1 MKVATSH
8 ILNDID
14 RACVE
19 KLKLPV
25 EILMENAALKL
36 LKHMEIEKYERYVI
50 VCGCGNN
57 GGDGFAL
64 ARHLMVVG
72 KSVSVFLISSE
83 KAVLSSCAEMNY
95 NILQNMGLKITR
107 IRNLEEVY
115 ELSEAVAN
123 AEVTVDG
130 IFGTG
135 ISRKVEGIFEAVI
148 AVINENSKR
157 IFSIDIPSGI
167 NSDTGKIMG
176 SCIRAHKTIS
186 FQLYKRG
193 FLNYD
198 CGKYLGKVIVENIGI
213 PEFIVDQYH
222 EKEFITEAEFIREY
236 IKKREKYSFK
246 GDFGRVS
253 VIAGSMGFTGA
264 AYISSEAAV
273 KSGSGLVTAISSSKV
288 QEILSSKLVEA
299 MTSTYEKE
307 DTFIKLVG
315 NSDAVAFGPGMG
327 NTEHTFELLCRVM
340 EMVQCPV
347 VLDAD
352 GINVMNGHT
361 DKFKQW
367 QKKVVITPHLGEMA
381 RLTGYSIDHIRGNRL
396 DVAKNFAKEYNIV
409 VLLKGYET
417 IITDGSILYVNPTG
431 SSAMAS
437 GGMGDCLTGIIAA
450 FIAQGISPFEA
461 AVCGAYIHGY
471 TGDKL
476 SKELYSVNA
485 SDIIRSLPEVIKE
498 FISI

>member
-1 MKVATSH
+1 MKVATSD

-36 LKHMEIEKYERYVI
+36 LHHMEIEKYERYVI

-64 ARHLMVVG
+64 ARHLMVLG
-72 KSVSVFLISSE
+72 KSVSAFLISSE

-107 IRNLEEVY
+107 IRNMEEVY
-115 ELSEAVAN
+115 ELSEAVEN

-135 ISRKVEGIFEAVI
+135 ISRKVEGIFEAAI

-222 EKEFITEAEFIREY
+222 DKEFITETEFIKKY
-236 IKKREKYSFK
+236 IKEREKYSFK

-264 AYISSEAAV
+264 AYITSEAAV
-273 KSGSGLVTAISSSKV
+273 KTGSGLVTAISSSKV

-299 MTSTYEKE
+299 MTSTYENE
-307 DTFIKLVG
+307 DTFIKLIG

-340 EMVQCPV
+340 EMVRCPV

-352 GINVMNGHT
+352 GINVMSGHT

-367 QKKVVITPHLGEMA
+367 QKKLVITPHLGEMA
-381 RLTGYSIDHIRGNRL
+381 RLTGYNIDYIRENRL

-417 IITDGSILYVNPTG
+417 IITDGSMLYVNPTG

-471 TGDKL
+471 AGDKL

-498 FISI
+498 FINI